1 MIRTINISKIYNE
14 NKDNE
19 VKALTDVNIEIEKGE
34 FIAIS
39 GISGSGKSTLLN
51 IIGCMDSPTYGE
63 YFFDGIE
70 VGKAS
75 GDKLAE
81 IRNAR
86 IGFVL
91 QDNALL
97 NNETVFANVRLPLIF
112 SKKYKIR
119 EHKKRVSEILEMLNI
134 GALAKKKVR
143 ELSGGQRQRAAI
155 ARAMVNE
162 PDIIMADEPTSAL
175 DSKTAYEILDVFK
188 SLNESGVTVIIVTHD
203 KKVMEYASRIITIV
217 DGEIPVN

>member
-19 VKALTDVNIEIEKGE
+19 VKALTDVNITIEKGE

>member
-19 VKALTDVNIEIEKGE
+19 VKALTGVSIEIKKGE
-34 FIAIS
+34 FVAIS

-63 YFFDGIE
+63 YFFDGLE

-97 NNETVFANVRLPLIF
+97 NNESVFANVRLPLIF
-112 SKKYKIR
+112 SKKYKIK
-119 EHKKRVSEILEMLNI
+119 EHKKRVHDILEMLNI
-134 GALAKKKVR
+134 GTLAKKKVR

-217 DGEIPVN
+217 DGSIAIE

>member
-63 YFFDGIE
+63 YFFDGLE

-97 NNETVFANVRLPLIF
+97 NNESVFANVRLPLIF
-112 SKKYKIR
+112 SKKFKIK
-119 EHKKRVSEILEMLNI
+119 EHKKRVVDILDRLNI
-134 GALAKKKVR
+134 GTLAKKKVR

-203 KKVMEYASRIITIV
+203 KKVMEYATRIITIV
-217 DGEIPVN
+217 DGEIAVD

>member
-1 MIRTINISKIYNE
+1 MIRTVNISKIYNE

-19 VKALTDVNIEIEKGE
+19 VKALTDVNIAIEKGE

-63 YFFDGIE
+63 YFFDGLE

-97 NNETVFANVRLPLIF
+97 NNESVFANVRLPLIF
-112 SKKYKIR
+112 SKKFKIK
-119 EHKKRVSEILEMLNI
+119 EHKKRVVDILDRLNI
-134 GALAKKKVR
+134 GTLAKKKVR

-217 DGEIPVN
+217 DGEIAAE

>member
-19 VKALTDVNIEIEKGE
+19 VKALTDVNIAIEKGE

-70 VGKAS
+70 VGRAS

-217 DGEIPVN
+217 DGSIAIE

>member
-19 VKALTDVNIEIEKGE
+19 VKALTDVNIAIEKGE

-112 SKKYKIR
+112 SKKFKIK
-119 EHKKRVSEILEMLNI
+119 EHKKRVNEILEMLNI

>member
-19 VKALTDVNIEIEKGE
+19 VKALTGVSIEIKKGE

>member
-19 VKALTDVNIEIEKGE
+19 IKALTDVNIAIEKGE

-70 VGKAS
+70 VGRAS

-217 DGEIPVN
+217 DGEIDAQ

>member
-19 VKALTDVNIEIEKGE
+19 VKALTDVNIAIEKGE

-70 VGKAS
+70 VGRAS

-119 EHKKRVSEILEMLNI
+119 EHKKRVNDILEMLNI

>member
-19 VKALTDVNIEIEKGE
+19 VKALTDVNIAIEKGE

-119 EHKKRVSEILEMLNI
+119 EHKKRVNEILEMLNI

>member
-1 MIRTINISKIYNE
+1 MIRTVNISKIYSE

-19 VKALTDVNIEIEKGE
+19 VKALTDINIEIEKGE

-97 NNETVFANVRLPLIF
+97 NNESVFANVRLPLIF

-119 EHKKRVSEILEMLNI
+119 EHKKRVNEILEMLNI
-134 GALAKKKVR
+134 DALAKKKVR

-217 DGEIPVN
+217 DGEIATN

>member
-19 VKALTDVNIEIEKGE
+19 VKALTDVNIAIEKGE

-70 VGKAS
+70 VGRAS

-97 NNETVFANVRLPLIF
+97 NNESVFANVRLPLIF
-112 SKKYKIR
+112 SKKFKIK
-119 EHKKRVSEILEMLNI
+119 EHKKRVHDILEMLNI
-134 GALAKKKVR
+134 GTLAKKKVR

-217 DGEIPVN
+217 DGSIAIE

>member
-19 VKALTDVNIEIEKGE
+19 VKALTDVNIAIEKGE

-97 NNETVFANVRLPLIF
+97 NNDSVFANVRLPLIF
-112 SKKYKIR
+112 SKKFKIK
-119 EHKKRVSEILEMLNI
+119 EHKKRVNDILEMLNI
-134 GALAKKKVR
+134 GTLAKKKVR

-217 DGEIPVN
+217 DGEIATE

>member
-70 VGKAS
+70 IGKAS

-97 NNETVFANVRLPLIF
+97 NNESVFANVRLPLIF
-112 SKKYKIR
+112 SKKFKIK
-119 EHKKRVSEILEMLNI
+119 EHKKRVNDILEMLNI

-155 ARAMVNE
+155 ARAMVNQ

>member
-70 VGKAS
+70 IGKAS

-97 NNETVFANVRLPLIF
+97 NNESVFANVRLPLIF
-112 SKKYKIR
+112 SKKFKIK
-119 EHKKRVSEILEMLNI
+119 EHKKRVNDILEMLNI

-155 ARAMVNE
+155 ARAMVNQ

-217 DGEIPVN
+217 DGEIAVN

>member
-19 VKALTDVNIEIEKGE
+19 VKALTDVSIEIKKGE
-34 FIAIS
+34 FVAIS

-217 DGEIPVN
+217 DGSIAIE

>member
-19 VKALTDVNIEIEKGE
+19 VKALTDVSIEIKKGE
-34 FIAIS
+34 FVAVS

-97 NNETVFANVRLPLIF
+97 NNESVFANVRLPLIF
-112 SKKYKIR
+112 SKKFKIK
-119 EHKKRVSEILEMLNI
+119 EHKKRVSEILETLNI

-217 DGEIPVN
+217 DGSIAIE

>member
-19 VKALTDVNIEIEKGE
+19 VKALTGVSIEIKKGE
-34 FIAIS
+34 FVAIS

-119 EHKKRVSEILEMLNI
+119 EHKKRVHEILDRLNI
-134 GALAKKKVR
+134 DALAKKKVR

-217 DGEIPVN
+217 DGEIAAN

>member
-19 VKALTDVNIEIEKGE
+19 VKALTDVNIAIEKGE

-70 VGKAS
+70 VGRAS

-119 EHKKRVSEILEMLNI
+119 EHKKRVHEILERLNI
-134 GALAKKKVR
+134 DALAKKKVR

-217 DGEIPVN
+217 DGEIDAQ

>member
-14 NKDNE
+14 NNDNE
-19 VKALTDVNIEIEKGE
+19 VKALTDVNITIEKGE

-97 NNETVFANVRLPLIF
+97 NNESVFANVRLPLIF
-112 SKKYKIR
+112 SKKFKIK

-217 DGEIPVN
+217 DGEIAVN

>member
-19 VKALTDVNIEIEKGE
+19 VKALTDVNITIEKGE

-119 EHKKRVSEILEMLNI
+119 EHKKRVSGILEMLNI

>member
-19 VKALTDVNIEIEKGE
+19 VKALTDVSITIEKGE

-70 VGKAS
+70 IGKAS

-119 EHKKRVSEILEMLNI
+119 EHKKRVNDILEMLNI

>member
-19 VKALTDVNIEIEKGE
+19 VKALTDVNIAIEKGE
-34 FIAIS
+34 FVAIS

-97 NNETVFANVRLPLIF
+97 NNESVFANVRLPLIF
-112 SKKYKIR
+112 SKKFKIK

-203 KKVMEYASRIITIV
+203 NKVMEYASRIITIV
-217 DGEIPVN
+217 DGEIAAE

>member
-19 VKALTDVNIEIEKGE
+19 VKALTDVNIAIEKGE

-119 EHKKRVSEILEMLNI
+119 EHKKRVHEILERLNI
-134 GALAKKKVR
+134 DALAKKKVR

>member
-19 VKALTDVNIEIEKGE
+19 VKALTDVNIAIEKGE

-39 GISGSGKSTLLN
+39 GISGSGKSILLN

-97 NNETVFANVRLPLIF
+97 NNDSVFANVRLPLIF
-112 SKKYKIR
+112 SKKFKIK
-119 EHKKRVSEILEMLNI
+119 EHKKRVNDILEMLNI

-217 DGEIPVN
+217 DGEIATE